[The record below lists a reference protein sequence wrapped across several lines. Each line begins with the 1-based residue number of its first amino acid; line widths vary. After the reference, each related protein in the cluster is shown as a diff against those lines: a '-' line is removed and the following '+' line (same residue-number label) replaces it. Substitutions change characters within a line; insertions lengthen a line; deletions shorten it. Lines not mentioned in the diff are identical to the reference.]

1 MPPHVVR
8 LETTADVRGDGH
20 DRRISIS
27 ARHEAVLDDGRRVLL
42 LDDRGW
48 AEELRGPGADDVPD
62 IWAGASADDI
72 AKTARDVVGPDEP
85 FGDRSY
91 EDMAVGH
98 WATLAERIRAQ
109 GVSADADELRAL
121 PHDVVLSDRLL
132 ARLGRSGERL

>member
-1 MPPHVVR
+1 MPPQVVR

-48 AEELRGPGADDVPD
+48 AEELRGPGADEVSD
-62 IWAGASADDI
+62 IWAGASKDDI
-72 AKTARDVVGPDEP
+72 VRTARDVVGPDEP

-91 EDMAVGH
+91 EDMATGH
-98 WATLAERIRAQ
+98 WNTLADTLRAQ
-109 GVSADADELRAL
+109 SVPADAGELRRL

-132 ARLGRSGERL
+132 ARLGRGGERP

>member
-8 LETTADVRGDGH
+8 LETTADIRNDGH

-48 AEELRGPGADDVPD
+48 AEELRGPGAHEISD
-62 IWAGASADDI
+62 IWTGASEDDI
-72 AKTARDVVGPDEP
+72 VKTARDVVGPDEP

-91 EDMAVGH
+91 EDMAAGH
-98 WATLAERIRAQ
+98 WTTLAEKLRAQ
-109 GVSADADELRAL
+109 DVSADPDELRRL
-121 PHDVVLSDRLL
+121 PHDVVLSDRLR
-132 ARLGRSGERL
+132 ARLGRDRT